1 MTRPLLETLGGLLG
15 PLGFDVVVDEIVG
28 RRGTV
33 AMTVSFDPRPTL
45 PAVTRVNVT
54 CESAEPG
61 GDRRWL
67 YTFDQARAAL
77 GHGRDYTGMSD
88 QVVADFEQITVP
100 FIRSATS
107 CEAIVRM
114 LLRGDIP
121 PSFGIGPTI
130 PGQVWSAYGIVTTG
144 ACDVGV
150 DEVARAARERARDWT
165 TVEHLRSWA
174 EDQGVTLT
182 LDDPPR
188 DLRHSVDRWLPRRWR
203 RYDFRLGRE
212 FSAW

>member
-1 MTRPLLETLGGLLG
+1 MTRSLLETLGGLLD
-15 PLGFDVVVDEIVG
+15 PLGFDVVGDEIVG
-28 RRGTV
+28 QRGTV
-33 AMTVSFDPRPTL
+33 AMTVWFDPRPTL
-45 PAVTRVNVT
+45 SAVTRVNVA
-54 CESAEPG
+54 CEPAEPG

-77 GHGRDYTGMSD
+77 GYRRDYTGIGR
-88 QVVADFEQITVP
+88 QVVADFEQVTMP
-100 FIRSATS
+100 FVRSATS

-130 PGQVWSAYGIVTTG
+130 PGQIWSAHRLVATG
-144 ACDVGV
+144 ACDVDV
-150 DEVARAARERARDWT
+150 DEIRRAARERARDWT

-174 EDQGVTLT
+174 EDEDFALT

-188 DLRHSVDRWLPRRWR
+188 DLRHCVDRWLPRRWR